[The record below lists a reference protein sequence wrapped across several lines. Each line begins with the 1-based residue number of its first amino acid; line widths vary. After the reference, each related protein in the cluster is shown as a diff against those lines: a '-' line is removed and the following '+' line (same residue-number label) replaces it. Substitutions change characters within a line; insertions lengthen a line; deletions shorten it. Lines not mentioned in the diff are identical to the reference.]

1 MSAGGTFALYSLLCR
16 HAKFSLLPN
25 YQAVD
30 EELSKYQNPCQS
42 TAIAP
47 SQLKR
52 YLDKNKNFRTIL
64 LVVVL
69 YGACM
74 VMCIGILNPPISV
87 LSSLDGLQLRVEQL
101 SHRTVVGVA
110 CAVLVGQFALQH
122 RGTYRVAFIFPPVV
136 LVWLLSIA
144 GIGVYNVI
152 HWNPRIY
159 RAFSPHYIYL
169 YFQQTGKEGW
179 LSLGNVFLAITGTEV
194 MFADLGNFT
203 AASLRVAFICFVYP
217 CLVLQYLG
225 QAAFISKN
233 FYAVPASFYASIP
246 ELMFW
251 PVFIMA
257 SLAAIVASQ
266 SVISGAFSIVK
277 QCQALGCLPRVKV
290 VRKLRWIHGH
300 VYVPEINWILMV
312 SSLAVTFGFRST
324 TLIGNAY
331 GLVSIIVTLVNTW
344 LITLVIIFVWNQS
357 WNLALLFLLF
367 FGSIEFVY
375 LSSSLMK
382 IAKGGWVPA
391 MVSMI
396 LFSIM
401 YVWHYGGRLRYMYD
415 VQNKVSMKWI
425 LSLGPSL
432 GIVRIPG
439 IGIIFSELV
448 NGIPPMFSLF
458 ISNLP
463 AFYHIAVFV
472 CVKYVPVPYVSD
484 RERYLIGRIGP
495 KKYRMYR
502 CIVRY
507 GYKDVPAQDEDFEDN
522 IVTSVNCRSPS
533 VVLNIPQICLIEVG
547 MNYYL

>member
-1 MSAGGTFALYSLLCR
+1 MSQYRNRDEHVRQLAYRSFGMVFGSLSTSPLYVYRSVFSGRMHQFQTEDVAFGAFSLIFWTFTIMALLKHVMFMLSADDHGEGGTFALYSLLCR

-144 GIGVYNVI
+144 GIGIYNVI

-203 AASLRVAFICFVYP
+203 AASLRVAFICFVYQ

-266 SVISGAFSIVK
+266 SVISGAFSTVK

-300 VYVPEINWILMV
+300 VYVAEINWILMV
-312 SSLAVTFGFRST
+312 SSLA
-324 TLIGNAY
+324 L
-331 GLVSIIVTLVNTW
+331 
-344 LITLVIIFVWNQS
+344 
-357 WNLALLFLLF
+357 
-367 FGSIEFVY
+367 
-375 LSSSLMK
+375 
-382 IAKGGWVPA
+382 WVPQHN
-391 MVSMI
+391 S
-396 LFSIM
+396 
-401 YVWHYGGRLRYMYD
+401 YWKCVW
-415 VQNKVSMKWI
+415 
-425 LSLGPSL
+425 
-432 GIVRIPG
+432 
-439 IGIIFSELV
+439 
-448 NGIPPMFSLF
+448 
-458 ISNLP
+458 
-463 AFYHIAVFV
+463 
-472 CVKYVPVPYVSD
+472 
-484 RERYLIGRIGP
+484 
-495 KKYRMYR
+495 
-502 CIVRY
+502 
-507 GYKDVPAQDEDFEDN
+507 
-522 IVTSVNCRSPS
+522 
-533 VVLNIPQICLIEVG
+533 
-547 MNYYL
+547 